1 MSIEN
6 EIQCTPPELTE
17 IAAKSIQDLIPPKSR
32 KVYDFCYRRF
42 LNWAEEHKASHYS
55 ENVFLAYFDHLSNN
69 EKLKSSTLWSHYSM
83 LNAELNVNHIFR

>member
-42 LNWAEEHKASHYS
+42 LNWAEEHNYIHITLKT
-55 ENVFLAYFDHLSNN
+55 YFWQTLTICQTM
-69 EKLKSSTLWSHYSM
+69 KS
-83 LNAELNVNHIFR
+83 